1 MRLIAASLAP
11 LRRIAD
17 VSIGSGTSA
26 DPHAYA
32 RFTRRVQGVLIDA
45 MIFMFILAGAL
56 TLAVAFG
63 SDNIARIL
71 GFTCAATWL
80 FYEPLLVSMTGGTI
94 GHYLCNMRVVDD
106 RGGNVGFVKAVARVG
121 IKSLL
126 GWYSFLG
133 MAMTSRHQAVHDL
146 LTQSTVQIRD
156 LAQAEPHHF
165 RSRRRAV
172 TPPGMPS
179 QVRRSGVI
187 LAYLFGCFVLFS
199 VAMAALAPAGLVSRQ
214 CIAGNPCSAVEIV
227 ILGSL
232 WVAWAGISILAA
244 VLGWRGQLWG
254 ARAVQR

>member
-1 MRLIAASLAP
+1 
-11 LRRIAD
+11 
-17 VSIGSGTSA
+17 
-26 DPHAYA
+26 
-32 RFTRRVQGVLIDA
+32 
-45 MIFMFILAGAL
+45 MFILADV
-56 TLAVAFG
+56 LAIPVFFA
-63 SDNIARIL
+63 SDHIARVV
-71 GFTCAATWL
+71 GVTVAATWL
-80 FYEPLLVSMTGGTI
+80 FYEQLLVSMTGGTI

-106 RGGNVGFVKAVARVG
+106 RGGNVGFVKAIARVG

-165 RSRRRAV
+165 RNRRDSAA
-172 TPPGMPS
+172 PPGMPS
-179 QVRRSGVI
+179 QMRRSAAI

-214 CIAGNPCSAVEIV
+214 CIAGNPCSAVELV

-244 VLGWRGQLWG
+244 VLG
-254 ARAVQR
+254 